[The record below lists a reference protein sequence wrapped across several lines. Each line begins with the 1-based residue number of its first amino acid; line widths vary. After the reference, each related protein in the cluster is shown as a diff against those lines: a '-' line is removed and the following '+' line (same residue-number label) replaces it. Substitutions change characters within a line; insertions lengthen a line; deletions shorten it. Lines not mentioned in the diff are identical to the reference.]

1 MSSGVILVY
10 TASLAMK
17 YSPAS
22 SASVADVMT
31 CLMMCAILS
40 TASLFG
46 GIDELRALGLLR

>member
-10 TASLAMK
+10 TASLAMR